1 MLEDPVIIR
10 LNIRHLEGL
19 LKLKDIEASRTRI
32 MTMLE
37 EARVQLPLAVAE
49 AWEQAAAAQMTC

>member
-1 MLEDPVIIR
+1 MFEDPMIIR

-19 LKLKDIEASRTRI
+19 LKLKDIEATKTRI
-32 MTMLE
+32 MALLE

-49 AWEQAAAAQMTC
+49 AWEQAVAAKMPC